1 MAADTADYHRTRI
14 AALQTRLEELDG
26 QVNNSTVGGSFD
38 YDGAVD
44 RIMRQI
50 DFHRRQLTLAEGPI
64 DDSIEGYA

>member
-1 MAADTADYHRTRI
+1 MADTADYHRSRI
-14 AALQTRLEELDG
+14 LALQTQLEALDG

-50 DFHRRQLTLAEGPI
+50 DFHRRQIGLAEGPI
-64 DDSIEGYA
+64 DDIVEGYA